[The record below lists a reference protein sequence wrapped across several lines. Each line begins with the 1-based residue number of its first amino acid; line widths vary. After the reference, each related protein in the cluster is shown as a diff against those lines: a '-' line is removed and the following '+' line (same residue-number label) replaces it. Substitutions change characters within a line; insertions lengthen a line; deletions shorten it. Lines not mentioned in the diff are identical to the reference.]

1 MSSPLHLLLLEDSE
15 DEALSLVRELSRHGY
30 ALAWE
35 RVDTAEA
42 LQAALARG
50 SWDVVICDYSQQRLR
65 LRAAFEILQSSGQ
78 DLPFIILRGGAE
90 DETADEV
97 MGGAAHGYVSKDN
110 LASLPAVIEKQLQH
124 AAGRRCSAERD
135 GRNNDGLFRSI
146 FQNALA
152 GMATVSPEGRFLQV
166 NPALCRMLG
175 YSEGILLEKSV
186 LEITHAADVA
196 FTRDLIREMRSGGQ
210 IARDYEK
217 RYICRNGEV
226 LWAHVATSCISHED
240 GTLNC
245 LVLLVTDIPPHH
257 QARQK
262 AHQLAY
268 FDSLTGLPN
277 RQLFCEHCHGCLI
290 QARRERT
297 SLGVL
302 TIDIDR
308 FKGVNNSFGYES
320 GDAMLKTVSQRLQDC
335 LARQDVL
342 ARLGSDEFAVVVLH
356 ARSQDEYSVLAQKLL
371 NSLSAPIV
379 LDGQRVYCSV
389 CIGIALFPLD
399 GVEVDMLLKNAA
411 TAMHQAKQRGP
422 KNYQFFSKGM
432 NRMARERLE
441 VEAGLRRSLDLGQLA
456 LHYQPKIDLKTGR
469 VVAMEALLRWESPEL
484 GRISPLRFVPLA
496 EETGLILPIGDWVL
510 ETACMQGAAW
520 HRQGF
525 SSLRMAV
532 NISPRQFRQRDFV
545 ARLDGVLRRSGFDPG
560 LLELE
565 LTENLVMEKSEGTL
579 LTLIDIKARGIKL
592 AIDDFGTGYSMLSY
606 LKHFPIDRLKIDRSF
621 VQDIPMYAD
630 DAAIT
635 EAILAMARSLRIK
648 VIAEGVETRE
658 QLAFLKDRGCQEGQ
672 GYYFSRP
679 MPADAAAEFL
689 SGRFRCRNL
698 LEGG

>member
-1 MSSPLHLLLLEDSE
+1 M
-15 DEALSLVRELSRHGY
+15 
-30 ALAWE
+30 
-35 RVDTAEA
+35 
-42 LQAALARG
+42 
-50 SWDVVICDYSQQRLR
+50 
-65 LRAAFEILQSSGQ
+65 
-78 DLPFIILRGGAE
+78 
-90 DETADEV
+90 
-97 MGGAAHGYVSKDN
+97 
-110 LASLPAVIEKQLQH
+110 
-124 AAGRRCSAERD
+124 
-135 GRNNDGLFRSI
+135 
-146 FQNALA
+146 
-152 GMATVSPEGRFLQV
+152 
-166 NPALCRMLG
+166 
-175 YSEGILLEKSV
+175 
-186 LEITHAADVA
+186 
-196 FTRDLIREMRSGGQ
+196 
-210 IARDYEK
+210 
-217 RYICRNGEV
+217 
-226 LWAHVATSCISHED
+226 
-240 GTLNC
+240 
-245 LVLLVTDIPPHH
+245 
-257 QARQK
+257 
-262 AHQLAY
+262 
-268 FDSLTGLPN
+268 
-277 RQLFCEHCHGCLI
+277 
-290 QARRERT
+290 
-297 SLGVL
+297 
-302 TIDIDR
+302 
-308 FKGVNNSFGYES
+308 
-320 GDAMLKTVSQRLQDC
+320 
-335 LARQDVL
+335 
-342 ARLGSDEFAVVVLH
+342 
-356 ARSQDEYSVLAQKLL
+356 
-371 NSLSAPIV
+371 
-379 LDGQRVYCSV
+379 

-399 GVEVDMLLKNAA
+399 GVEVDVLLKNAA

-565 LTENLVMEKSEGTL
+565 LTENLVMEKSEETL

-648 VIAEGVETRE
+648 VIAEGVETCE